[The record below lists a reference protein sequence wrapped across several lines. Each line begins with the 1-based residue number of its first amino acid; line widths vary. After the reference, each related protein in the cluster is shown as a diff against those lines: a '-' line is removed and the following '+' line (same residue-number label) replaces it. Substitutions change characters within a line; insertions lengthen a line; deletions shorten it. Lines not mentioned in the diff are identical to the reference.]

1 MTIVEQ
7 IDRDLTEAL
16 KAREAE
22 RLGALRMVKTALKLR
37 ETEVPGSLGDEEA
50 LRVLNTLIKQRRDA
64 AEQFRAAGREDLAQ
78 KEERE
83 AKVIQGYLPT
93 AASSEE
99 MVRVVEEAVAETGA
113 TSPKDMGAVMKAAR
127 ARLPGQDRRRKGPLR
142 PREGAPRVVTRSP
155 PGRRPVPRTSPQPY
169 LASLTRGTPAASV
182 DGFTGFQ
189 VCPIGGQEGR
199 RCETAATPSL

>member
-1 MTIVEQ
+1 MRDGGWPCGRVAARCYSAVVTSMTIVQQ

-37 ETEVPGSLGDEEA
+37 QTEVTGSLGDDDA

-83 AKVIQGYLPT
+83 ATIIQQYLPS
-93 AASSEE
+93 AASADD
-99 MVRVVEEAVAETGA
+99 MTRAVQEAVAETGA

-127 ARLPGQDRRRKGPLR
+127 ARLQGKTIDGKALSDLVKSR
-142 PREGAPRVVTRSP
+142 
-155 PGRRPVPRTSPQPY
+155 
-169 LASLTRGTPAASV
+169 LAS
-182 DGFTGFQ
+182 
-189 VCPIGGQEGR
+189 
-199 RCETAATPSL
+199 